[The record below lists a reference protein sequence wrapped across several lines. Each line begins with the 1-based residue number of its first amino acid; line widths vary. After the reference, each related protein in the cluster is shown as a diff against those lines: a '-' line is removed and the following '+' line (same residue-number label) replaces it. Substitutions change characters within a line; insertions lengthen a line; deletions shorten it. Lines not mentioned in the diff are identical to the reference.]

1 MEFATFAGQLT
12 AQGVGK
18 FTPMATLEENYKTNI
33 ETINGLLPKIGRV
46 FIDET
51 RVFGDPMASVFTK
64 TDQPFGGGVEFGAFI
79 EGTPNK
85 KRDGTCFPKGH
96 AGLVSQVAWSNY
108 AYNNDVTLFDYE
120 INKAVF
126 TPEEAAS
133 YFANKLRLPLKTT
146 ALLHYHACLQ
156 LLSDVID
163 GTRSISSYDRSDGS
177 GTVGAAVTYAA
188 DVIGYCGKVTKSD
201 LAISVPAEG
210 ELTTISA
217 DDSMDF
223 VKIFE
228 GIAADMEYESKSFNK
243 AGVSTFIT
251 GKPYLVVEKKTLN
264 ALDHA
269 FMTDGNFKGFP
280 TKTARE
286 FLGRFADIVE
296 INKFPSL
303 PTNASYADYHIG
315 GIMIDKD
322 ACKEYVLN
330 ATVESMRCV
339 NERATGYNFQGESIL
354 TVKKTVPS
362 YALLVTEPQ
371 ASSN

>member
-1 MEFATFAGQLT
+1 MEFNNFAGQLT
-12 AQGVGK
+12 AQGTGR

-33 ETINGLLPKIGRV
+33 QTINGLLPKIGRV

-51 RVFGDPMASVFTK
+51 RVFGDPMATVFNR

-85 KRDGTCFPKGH
+85 KRDGTCFPKGS
-96 AGLVSQVAWSNY
+96 AALVSQVAWSNY
-108 AYNNDVTLFDYE
+108 AYNNDVTLYDYE

-146 ALLHYHACLQ
+146 SLLHYQACLQ

-163 GTRSISSYDRSDGS
+163 GTRSISSYDRTDGNED
-177 GTVGAAVTYAA
+177 VGAAVTYTA
-188 DVIGYCGKVTKSD
+188 DVVGYCGKVNKSD
-201 LAISVPAEG
+201 LAISTPAEDT
-210 ELTTISA
+210 LTTISA
-217 DDSMDF
+217 DDSMEF

-228 GIAADMEYESKSFNK
+228 GIAADMEYESKTFNK
-243 AGVSTFIT
+243 AGVSTFLT
-251 GKPYLVVEKKTLN
+251 EKPYLLVEKKTLN

-269 FMTDGNFKGFP
+269 WMTDGTFKGFP
-280 TKTARE
+280 TKSGRE
-286 FLGRFADIVE
+286 FLNRFADIVE
-296 INKFPSL
+296 INKFPAL

-315 GIMIDKD
+315 GIMLDKS
-322 ACKEYVLN
+322 ACREYVLN

-354 TVKKTVPS
+354 AVKKTVPS
-362 YALLVTEPQ
+362 YALLVTEPG
-371 ASSN
+371 A